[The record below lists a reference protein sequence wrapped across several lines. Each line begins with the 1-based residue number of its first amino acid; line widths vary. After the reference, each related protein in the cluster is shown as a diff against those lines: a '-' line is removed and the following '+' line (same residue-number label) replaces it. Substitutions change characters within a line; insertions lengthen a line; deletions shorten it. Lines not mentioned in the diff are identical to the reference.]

1 MMPYDREAY
10 RQRKQ
15 EQRRKREERL
25 KREEAERLWRI
36 NFDQFQYSKNA
47 RLHAAYLQW
56 HINTGFCR
64 KSKEE
69 KEALLR
75 ELLPRDAPFLAMNN
89 PEACIKFNQIF
100 SHHLG
105 IFGHETVNHLV
116 TFTLDRN
123 TKSLLEARSFS
134 IRELQA
140 WVRQQLLGFD
150 FVAQIDIAPYTN
162 FARGNQRGPFLSFH
176 PHIVTS
182 NASYDELLAV
192 RDRINRVYDAFVP
205 GCPAA
210 DVSLVTPGTL
220 HCLSSYMTKEPI
232 RDYKVFAVRDEV
244 VDIETGE
251 VTEQPTGRFRQYS
264 DEQANPGVQ
273 LAVRSVTAAYYLDK
287 LVFAG
292 GARGRETLE
301 AIRKDALRDLPH
313 SMRSGRQ
320 RQFSGCL
327 PERVIPADSGSLW
340 TRDYS
345 YRLENDELRAEHPR
359 PWKVED
365 VK

>member
-1 MMPYDREAY
+1 MTYDREAY
-10 RQRKQ
+10 KKRKQ
-15 EQRRKREERL
+15 EHRRKRKERL
-25 KREEAERLWRI
+25 KRDEAERLWRI

-64 KSKEE
+64 KSKGE

-75 ELLPRDAPFLAMNN
+75 ELLPCDAPFLAMNN

-105 IFGHETVNHLV
+105 IFGRETVNHLV

-123 TKSLLEARSFS
+123 TKSLPEARSFN
-134 IRELQA
+134 IRGLQA
-140 WVRQQLLGFD
+140 WVRREMRGFD
-150 FVAQIDIAPYTN
+150 FVAHVDIAPYTN
-162 FARGNQRGPFLSFH
+162 FARGNQLGPFLSFH

-182 NASYDELLAV
+182 NADHDELFAV
-192 RDRINRVYDAFVP
+192 RDRINRLHGAFIP

-210 DVSLVTPGTL
+210 DVSLITPGTL
-220 HCLSSYMTKEPI
+220 PCLSNYITKEPI
-232 RDYKVFAVRDEV
+232 KDYRVFAMREDV
-244 VDIETGE
+244 VDPETGE
-251 VTEQPTGRFRQYS
+251 VTKQSTGRFRQYS
-264 DEQANPGVQ
+264 DEQASPRVQ
-273 LAVRSVTAAYYLDK
+273 LAVRSVTAAYHLDK

-292 GARGRETLE
+292 GARGRETLK

-313 SMRSGRQ
+313 SMRSKRQ

-327 PERVIPADSGSLW
+327 PERVTPTDTGSLW

-345 YRLENDELRAEHPR
+345 YRFENDVLRAEHLR

-365 VK
+365 Q